1 MTSGPSRPY
10 LRWISPR
17 ALIVATIVFVI
28 ADAGDQLVG
37 SSPWGQGPLDETA
50 HLLTT
55 LFVVWAIGGPVF
67 DRLLVPALVASVAID
82 LDHLPGELGYDF
94 LTRGTPRPYTHSL
107 LTIVILLVTSVFWTR
122 RRELLLGAALGVAIH
137 LWRDM
142 AEPGTGVALLWPFSD
157 SSWGYSHA
165 IYLIA
170 MALIFAAAM
179 RQSLSTRD
187 ELSEQSRNTARL
199 GARG

>member
-157 SSWGYSHA
+157 NSWGYSHA

>member
-1 MTSGPSRPY
+1 M
-10 LRWISPR
+10 RWISPR

-37 SSPWGQGPLDETA
+37 GSPWGQGPLDESAHVLTA
-50 HLLTT
+50 
-55 LFVVWAIGGPVF
+55 LFVVWAIGGRVF
-67 DRLLVPALVASVAID
+67 DRLLVPVLVASVAID

-107 LTIVILLVTSVFWTR
+107 LTIAILLVASAFWTR

-142 AEPGTGVALLWPFSD
+142 AEPGSGVALLWPFSD
-157 SSWGYSHA
+157 ASWGYSHA
-165 IYLIA
+165 IYLAA
-170 MALIFAAAM
+170 MALIVAAAM
-179 RQSLSTRD
+179 RRSLRTRAD
-187 ELSEQSRNTARL
+187 RSERAHETATL
-199 GARG
+199 GAQG